1 MEWYSYV
8 VAIILLIS
16 SVISPWLVNREN
28 NKHQLKLK
36 KLDLYEK
43 SKRNALSEF
52 IECAQEYLLNSSYK
66 EPTIKYYSSL
76 NKLFIYFSDI
86 DLTTFIPFEKTIDDE
101 ENYRKS
107 IHALSKIVHVLSKQI
122 PKE

>member
-28 NKHQLKLK
+28 NKHQLKIK
-36 KLDLYEK
+36 KLDMYEE

-52 IECAQEYLLNSSYK
+52 IECAQDYLLNNQYK
-66 EPTIKYYSSL
+66 EQTIKYYSSL

-86 DLTTFIPFEKTIDDE
+86 DLTTFIPFENVINDE
-101 ENYRKS
+101 DNYRKA
-107 IHALSKIVHVLSKQI
+107 ILELSKIVHVLSKQI